1 MRPAQT
7 YAALRREANARGRAF
22 GEIVTL
28 YALERFLARL
38 TQTRYRDDFVL
49 KGGVLLAAYG
59 LRRPTRDIDA
69 QLVDQDLDAEF
80 LLDVVRA
87 VADMTAEDALTL
99 HVDDAWVE
107 HIRDE
112 DAYSGLRVHVPAHV
126 HTFDVS
132 TFKLDVSTGDPISPQ
147 IDTVEL
153 PTILGADTI
162 TLRAHPLPTVVAEKT
177 VTILERGTTST
188 RWRDL
193 MDVVALART
202 HPFIAGEV
210 DAAGRATAAHR
221 GLALGPVAPLVEGYA
236 AVGQNKWAAWR
247 RTWQLEDR
255 TEPSLDAQVALVAA
269 FVDPVY
275 SGAISAGATW
285 DPNAYEWRDVGA

>member
-7 YAALRREANARGRAF
+7 YAALRRAANTRGRAF

-38 TQTRYRDDFVL
+38 TQTPYRDDFVL

-69 QLVDQDLDAEF
+69 QLVDQSLDAEF
-80 LLDVVRA
+80 LLSVVRA
-87 VADMTAEDALTL
+87 VAEVTAEDAVTL
-99 HVDDAWVE
+99 HIDDAWVE
-107 HIRDE
+107 QIRDE
-112 DAYSGLRVHVPAHV
+112 DAYSGLRVHIPTHV
-126 HTFDVS
+126 HTFDVA
-132 TFKLDVSTGDPISPQ
+132 TFKVDVSTGDPISPQ
-147 IDTVEL
+147 IDTIEL
-153 PTILGADTI
+153 PTILGEDTI

-177 VTILERGTTST
+177 VTILERGATST

-193 MDVVALART
+193 MDVVTLART
-202 HPFIAGEV
+202 RPFIAGEL
-210 DAAGRATAAHR
+210 DAAARATAAHR
-221 GLALGPVAPLVEGYA
+221 SVALGPLARVVEGYA
-236 AVGQNKWAAWR
+236 DVGQNKWAAWR

-255 TEPSLDAQVALVAA
+255 TEPNLDTEVALVAA

-275 SGAISAGATW
+275 SGAISPSAVWHPDAYGWHDAGA
-285 DPNAYEWRDVGA
+285 